1 MIAISPQIGE
11 FLIKVTHLPDINVAL
26 KKVLKEYIELKIS
39 DLKEKVKVFET
50 KWGMSF
56 KEFQEA
62 CKNKTI
68 KTDVYSYNV
77 EKDFWEWEGIETL
90 LSYYQEIESGWI

>member
-1 MIAISPQIGE
+1 MISISPQIGE

-90 LSYYQEIESGWI
+90 LSYYQESESGWI